1 MKCVEEDYLQWI
13 FLQLC
18 LQWHLGCDLLQNFSL
33 CLSLSA
39 FFLLTTAI
47 LEQLLISKASSLYQ
61 ADRELLAWYRG
72 GVWRGSSEIN
82 CWALV
87 HMEYLQLSTETVYI
101 QTSFVPGNIFSP
113 PPVDFCLTRNSQQAS
128 ANLSIM
134 LVPWEKKERKNTAI
148 SMTPV
153 WRQIF
158 PSHSPPF
165 PPSPFFTWEPQENFT
180 LRYWSH
186 HSWSRQSQSE
196 EGGDGGGDNV
206 FLVISMN
213 YGDVKLIIYWRRET
227 GDSM

>member
-113 PPVDFCLTRNSQQAS
+113 PSVDFCLTRNSQQAS
-128 ANLSIM
+128 ANLSFM
-134 LVPWEKKERKNTAI
+134 LVPWERKREKI
-148 SMTPV
+148 L
-153 WRQIF
+153 
-158 PSHSPPF
+158 
-165 PPSPFFTWEPQENFT
+165 PSPWLLCGDKSFLLT
-180 LRYWSH
+180 LPLFLHPLFLHESRRRTSH
-186 HSWSRQSQSE
+186 WDTEAITVGADKAR
-196 EGGDGGGDNV
+196 V
-206 FLVISMN
+206 
-213 YGDVKLIIYWRRET
+213 RREVMEAET
-227 GDSM
+227 MYF